1 MTASV
6 ELLALGR
13 RMRTAGA
20 EQYAREVERIATD
33 VRRMERTV
41 DEIVEDA
48 REQMV
53 AALTVESARRAA
65 VADGVVVIGR
75 FGR

>member
-1 MTASV
+1 MTASS
-6 ELLALGR
+6 ELAALAR
-13 RMRTAGA
+13 RMRAGGA
-20 EQYAREVERIATD
+20 EVFARECERIAVD

-53 AALTVESARRAA
+53 AALTVESMRRT
-65 VADGVVVIGR
+65 GLPMGNVIAGR

>member
-1 MTASV
+1 MSASTELTA
-6 ELLALGR
+6 LAR
-13 RMRTAGA
+13 RMRAGGA
-20 EQYAREVERIATD
+20 EVFARECERIAVD

-53 AALTVESARRAA
+53 AALTVEGARRAA